1 MEILL
6 MTMKELF
13 KVFEDYSLKISMS
26 SGVYFM
32 GERIGFFDYIPNPY
46 DEDYHF
52 VPNKDD
58 PDNIDGF
65 TLFNKEDKLREFF
78 DRKSLWFKQIKAKK
92 RAEEL
97 QEDFND

>member
-13 KVFEDYSLKISMS
+13 SIFTDYSLKISMS

-32 GERIGFFDYIPNPY
+32 GERIGFFDYIPNSY

-58 PDNIDGF
+58 QDNIDGF

-78 DRKSLWFKQIKAKK
+78 DRKSLWFKQIKEQK
-92 RAEEL
+92 RTAEL

>member
-1 MEILL
+1 MRILL

-13 KVFEDYSLKISMS
+13 KVFGDYSLKISIS

-32 GERIGFFDYIPNPY
+32 GERIGWFDYIQSHY
-46 DEDYHF
+46 GEDYHF
-52 VPNKDD
+52 VPEKND

-78 DRKSLWFKQIKAKK
+78 DRKSLWFKQIKEQK
-92 RAEEL
+92 RTEEL
-97 QEDFND
+97 KEDFK

>member
-1 MEILL
+1 MEILQ

-32 GERIGFFDYIPNPY
+32 GERIGFFDYISNPY
-46 DEDYHF
+46 GEDYHF

-58 PDNIDGF
+58 PDNIEGYS
-65 TLFNKEDKLREFF
+65 LINKEKPLREFF
-78 DRKSLWFKQIKAKK
+78 DRKSLWFKQIKEKK
-92 RAEEL
+92 RTEQL
-97 QEDFND
+97 KEDFND